1 MWLFEIIGAMFFGL
15 FLFVLGGAIA
25 VYLEYKKENE
35 MGARLSATLD
45 GEPPKR
51 KVEEKK
57 DWVVGLEKLGI
68 EIDGVEGYESELR
81 RELRELMN
89 VTLPKI
95 GEMDISEETR
105 RVYANVVRGEVE
117 RVIVMV
123 DEERARK
130 ERDDMDYLIRYGLG
144 DEVVE
149 GERVKN

>member
-15 FLFVLGGAIA
+15 FLFVLGGAIV

-35 MGARLSATLD
+35 MGTRLSATLD

-57 DWVVGLEKLGI
+57 DWVVGLEKLGVQI
-68 EIDGVEGYESELR
+68 NGVERYESELR

-105 RVYANVVRGEVE
+105 EIYANVVRGEME
-117 RVIVMV
+117 KVIVKV
-123 DEERARK
+123 NEKRARK
-130 ERDDMDYLIRYGLG
+130 ERDDMDYLMRYGLG

>member
-1 MWLFEIIGAMFFGL
+1 MWLFEIIGAIFFGL
-15 FLFVLGGAIA
+15 FLFLLVGAIA
-25 VYLEYKKENE
+25 VYLDYKKENE
-35 MGARLSATLD
+35 MGARLGATLD

-51 KVEEKK
+51 KVEKKK
-57 DWVVGLEKLGI
+57 DWVMGLEELGVQ
-68 EIDGVEGYESELR
+68 IDGVEGYESELR

-105 RVYANVVRGEVE
+105 EIYANVVRGEME
-117 RVIVMV
+117 RVIVIV

-130 ERDDMDYLIRYGLG
+130 QRDDMDYLIRYGLG

>member
-15 FLFVLGGAIA
+15 FLFVLVGAIA
-25 VYLEYKKENE
+25 VYLDYKKENE
-35 MGARLSATLD
+35 MGTRLSATLD

-57 DWVVGLEKLGI
+57 EWVVGLEKLGI
-68 EIDGVEGYESELR
+68 EIDGVERYESELR

-95 GEMDISEETR
+95 GEVDISEETR
-105 RVYANVVRGEVE
+105 EIYANVVRSEME

-130 ERDDMDYLIRYGLG
+130 ERDDMDYLMRYGLG

-149 GERVKN
+149 GEE

>member
-1 MWLFEIIGAMFFGL
+1 MWLFEIIGAIFFGL

-57 DWVVGLEKLGI
+57 DWVVGLDKLGI

-95 GEMDISEETR
+95 GEMDVSEETR
-105 RVYANVVRGEVE
+105 GIYANVVKGEIE

-144 DEVVE
+144 DDVVE

>member
-1 MWLFEIIGAMFFGL
+1 MWLFEIIGAVFFGL
-15 FLFVLGGAIA
+15 FLFVLVGAIA
-25 VYLEYKKENE
+25 VYLDYKKENE

-68 EIDGVEGYESELR
+68 QINGVEGYESELR

-95 GEMDISEETR
+95 GEMDVSEETR
-105 RVYANVVRGEVE
+105 EIYANVVRGEME
-117 RVIVMV
+117 KVIVMV
-123 DEERARK
+123 NEERARK
-130 ERDDMDYLIRYGLG
+130 ERDDMDYLMRYGLG

>member
-15 FLFVLGGAIA
+15 FLFVLVGAIA

-35 MGARLSATLD
+35 MGARLGATLD

-68 EIDGVEGYESELR
+68 QIDGVEGYESELR
-81 RELRELMN
+81 RELRELMS

-95 GEMDISEETR
+95 GEMDVSDETR
-105 RVYANVVRGEVE
+105 EIYANVVRGEME

-123 DEERARK
+123 NEERARK

-144 DEVVE
+144 DEVVK

>member
-15 FLFVLGGAIA
+15 FLFVLIGAIA
-25 VYLEYKKENE
+25 VYLDYKKENE

-57 DWVVGLEKLGI
+57 DWVVGLEKLGVQI
-68 EIDGVEGYESELR
+68 YGVEGYESELR
-81 RELRELMN
+81 RELRELMS

-95 GEMDISEETR
+95 GEMDVSEETR
-105 RVYANVVRGEVE
+105 EIYANVVRGEME

-123 DEERARK
+123 NEERARK
-130 ERDDMDYLIRYGLG
+130 ERDDMDYLMRYGLG

>member
-15 FLFVLGGAIA
+15 FLFVLVGAIA

-35 MGARLSATLD
+35 MGTRLSATLD

-57 DWVVGLEKLGI
+57 EWVVGLEKLGI
-68 EIDGVEGYESELR
+68 QIDGVERYESELR

-105 RVYANVVRGEVE
+105 EIYANVVRGEME
-117 RVIVMV
+117 KVIVKV
-123 DEERARK
+123 NEERARK
-130 ERDDMDYLIRYGLG
+130 ERNDMDYLMRYGLG

>member
-1 MWLFEIIGAMFFGL
+1 MWLFEIIGAIFFGL
-15 FLFVLGGAIA
+15 FLFVLVGAIA
-25 VYLEYKKENE
+25 VYLDYKKENE
-35 MGARLSATLD
+35 MGVRLSATLD

-51 KVEEKK
+51 KVKEKK

-105 RVYANVVRGEVE
+105 GVYANVVRGEIE

>member
-1 MWLFEIIGAMFFGL
+1 MWLFEIIGAIFFGL
-15 FLFVLGGAIA
+15 FLFVLVGAIA

-68 EIDGVEGYESELR
+68 QIDGVEGYESELR

-95 GEMDISEETR
+95 GEMDVSEETR
-105 RVYANVVRGEVE
+105 RIYANVVRGEIE

-123 DEERARK
+123 NEERARK
-130 ERDDMDYLIRYGLG
+130 ERDDMDYLMRYGLG

-149 GERVKN
+149 GERVKS

>member
-1 MWLFEIIGAMFFGL
+1 MWLFEIIGAIFFGL

-57 DWVVGLEKLGI
+57 EWVVGLEKLGVQ
-68 EIDGVEGYESELR
+68 IDGVEGYESELR

-105 RVYANVVRGEVE
+105 EIYANVVRGEME
-117 RVIVMV
+117 KVIVKV
-123 DEERARK
+123 NEERARK
-130 ERDDMDYLIRYGLG
+130 ERDDMDYLMRYGLG

>member
-1 MWLFEIIGAMFFGL
+1 MWLFEIIGAIFFGL
-15 FLFVLGGAIA
+15 FLFVLVGAIA
-25 VYLEYKKENE
+25 VYLDYKKENE
-35 MGARLSATLD
+35 MGARLGATLN

-51 KVEEKK
+51 KEEEKK
-57 DWVVGLEKLGI
+57 EWVVGLEKLGVQ
-68 EIDGVEGYESELR
+68 IDGVEGYESELR

-105 RVYANVVRGEVE
+105 EIYANVVRGEME
-117 RVIVMV
+117 KVIVKV
-123 DEERARK
+123 NEERARK

-144 DEVVE
+144 DEVIK

>member
-1 MWLFEIIGAMFFGL
+1 MWLFEIIGAIFFGL
-15 FLFVLGGAIA
+15 FLFVLVGAIA
-25 VYLEYKKENE
+25 VYLDYKKENE
-35 MGARLSATLD
+35 MGTRLGATLD

-51 KVEEKK
+51 KVEKKK

-81 RELRELMN
+81 RDLRELMN

-105 RVYANVVRGEVE
+105 GVYANVVRGEIE
-117 RVIVMV
+117 KVIVKV
-123 DEERARK
+123 NEERARK
-130 ERDDMDYLIRYGLG
+130 ERDDMDYLMRYGLG

>member
-1 MWLFEIIGAMFFGL
+1 MWLFEIIGAIFFGL
-15 FLFVLGGAIA
+15 FLFVLVGAIA
-25 VYLEYKKENE
+25 VYLDYKKENE

-57 DWVVGLEKLGI
+57 EWVVGLEKLGVQI
-68 EIDGVEGYESELR
+68 NGVEGYESELR

-105 RVYANVVRGEVE
+105 EIYANVVRGEME
-117 RVIVMV
+117 KVIVKV
-123 DEERARK
+123 NEERARK
-130 ERDDMDYLIRYGLG
+130 ERDDMDYLMRYGLG